1 MSRLLYQAELPR
13 LKTVRK
19 HGIRAPCQNR
29 TDDLFLTKEVRYHC
43 AKGASLFLTDTHFC
57 APLAYRIPAITGK
70 LGKTGGFVGLAAN
83 PWRGHF
89 PYGYYD

>member
-19 HGIRAPCQNR
+19 HGLRAPCQNR

-43 AKGASLFLTDTHFC
+43 AKGASLFFKIRIS
-57 APLAYRIPAITGK
+57 APR
-70 LGKTGGFVGLAAN
+70 
-83 PWRGHF
+83 
-89 PYGYYD
+89 